1 MSKFD
6 KIYIG
11 IITGILAPLAG
22 VVIFYAI
29 NFSGEPML
37 EFLTASIKN
46 KLLSPLLSLCAVIN
60 LGLFYLYLQFNYLY
74 SARGV
79 ILSTLLLGLA
89 IVSIKFLI

>member
-1 MSKFD
+1 MNKFD
-6 KIYIG
+6 KLYIG
-11 IITGILAPLAG
+11 IITGIIAPLTG
-22 VVIFYAI
+22 VFIFYAI
-29 NFSGEPML
+29 NFSGEPIM
-37 EFLTASIKN
+37 EFLTESIKN

-74 SARGV
+74 NARGV

>member
-6 KIYIG
+6 KLYIG

-89 IVSIKFLI
+89 IVVVKFVI

>member
-6 KIYIG
+6 KLYIG

-79 ILSTLLLGLA
+79 ILS
-89 IVSIKFLI
+89 

>member
-89 IVSIKFLI
+89 IVVVKFVI